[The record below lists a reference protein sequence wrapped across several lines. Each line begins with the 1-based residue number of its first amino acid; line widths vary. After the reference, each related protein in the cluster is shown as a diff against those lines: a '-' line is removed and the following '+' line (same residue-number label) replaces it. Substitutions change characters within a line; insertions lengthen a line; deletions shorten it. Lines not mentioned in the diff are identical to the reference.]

1 MLRILTQVQ
10 QCNNVQQSKKLLLH
24 LPECLYLLGFQGKLQ
39 QCNNNFTIKELF
51 EKYIYIHIYT
61 YINTK

>member
-24 LPECLYLLGFQGKLQ
+24 LPERLYLQRFQGQLQ

-51 EKYIYIHIYT
+51 EKNIYIYT
-61 YINTK
+61 YIHVY

>member
-10 QCNNVQQSKKLLLH
+10 QCNNVQQLKKLLLH
-24 LPECLYLLGFQGKLQ
+24 LPERLYLLGFQGQLQ

-51 EKYIYIHIYT
+51 EKYIYIYT
-61 YINTK
+61 YIHVY